1 MNEHRYAM
9 IMAGGRGER
18 FWPLSTSK
26 HPKQVL
32 SLLGDRPMLAM
43 SVDYLEGL
51 IPPERV
57 LIITSADLVDVTC
70 EAVPSLPRENVIG
83 EPFGRD
89 TAACIA
95 LASAIIRKRDPEGV
109 FCVLTADHIIRDLEE
124 FQLVLG
130 EGMDLAA
137 KEDVLLTIGIEPTF
151 PSSGFG
157 YIETD
162 SQRQGESVT
171 EFWKATRFVEK
182 PDVVTAERYLEAGN
196 FYWNS
201 GMFMWSCDA
210 LQKSLGAHQPHLYEM
225 ARRLEA
231 VTDTPEFT
239 AALEKEYSK
248 LEKIS
253 IDFALMEKAGNIV
266 MARGRFRWDDIGS
279 WEALKNHFHADRDGN
294 TRVGDMKMIE
304 SDGNIVVSKDHFT
317 ALIGVKD
324 LIVVQAEGATLVCHK
339 SKAQDVKTMV
349 TRMREQG
356 GYDHLL

>member
-1 MNEHRYAM
+1 MNEHQYAM

-32 SLLGDRPMLAM
+32 SLLGDKPMLAM

-70 EAVPSLPRENVIG
+70 EAVPALPRENVIG
-83 EPFGRD
+83 EPLGRD

-95 LASAIIRKRDPEGV
+95 LASAIVKTRDPAGV
-109 FCVLTADHIIRDLEE
+109 FCVLTADHIIRDLDE
-124 FQLVLG
+124 FRLVLG
-130 EGMDLAA
+130 EGLELAA
-137 KEDVLLTIGIEPTF
+137 QEDALITIGIEPTF

-162 SQRQGESVT
+162 AQYERESVT
-171 EFWKATRFVEK
+171 AFWRTVRFVEK
-182 PDVVTAERYLEAGN
+182 PDAPTAERYVEAGN

-201 GMFMWSCDA
+201 GIFMWSCTS
-210 LQKSLGAHQPHLYEM
+210 LQAALGAYQPHLLEM
-225 ARRLEA
+225 AQRLEGVVA
-231 VTDTPEFT
+231 TPEFP
-239 AALEKEYSK
+239 AALEKEYGQ

-279 WEALKNHFHADRDGN
+279 WEALRNHVHSDRDGN
-294 TRVGDMKMIE
+294 TRVGDMKMLE
-304 SDGNIVVSKDHFT
+304 SDGNIVFSKDRFT
-317 ALIGVKD
+317 ALIGVQD

-339 SKAQDVKTMV
+339 SRAQDVKQMV

>member
-1 MNEHRYAM
+1 MNEHQYAM

-32 SLLGDRPMLAM
+32 SLLGDKPMLAM

-70 EAVPSLPRENVIG
+70 EAVPTLPRENVIG

-95 LASAIIRKRDPEGV
+95 LASAIVKKRDPEGV

-130 EGMDLAA
+130 EGMDLASR
-137 KEDVLLTIGIEPTF
+137 EEVLLTIGIEPTS

-162 SQRQGESVT
+162 SQLGGESVT
-171 EFWKATRFVEK
+171 EFWKAVRFVEK
-182 PDVVTAERYLEAGN
+182 PDVVTAEKYLEAGN

-201 GMFMWSCDA
+201 GMFMWSCEA
-210 LQKSLGAHQPHLYEM
+210 LQKALGAHQPHLLDM
-225 ARRLEA
+225 ATRLEG
-231 VTDTPEFT
+231 VVDT
-239 AALEKEYSK
+239 AAFAAELEKEYGQ

-304 SDGNIVVSKDHFT
+304 ADGNIVVSKDRFT

-324 LIVVQAEGATLVCHK
+324 LIVVQAEGATLICHK
-339 SKAQDVKTMV
+339 SKAQDVKKMV

>member
-1 MNEHRYAM
+1 
-9 IMAGGRGER
+9 
-18 FWPLSTSK
+18 
-26 HPKQVL
+26 
-32 SLLGDRPMLAM
+32 
-43 SVDYLEGL
+43 
-51 IPPERV
+51 
-57 LIITSADLVDVTC
+57 
-70 EAVPSLPRENVIG
+70 
-83 EPFGRD
+83 
-89 TAACIA
+89 
-95 LASAIIRKRDPEGV
+95 
-109 FCVLTADHIIRDLEE
+109 
-124 FQLVLG
+124 
-130 EGMDLAA
+130 
-137 KEDVLLTIGIEPTF
+137 
-151 PSSGFG
+151 
-157 YIETD
+157 
-162 SQRQGESVT
+162 
-171 EFWKATRFVEK
+171 
-182 PDVVTAERYLEAGN
+182 
-196 FYWNS
+196 
-201 GMFMWSCDA
+201 
-210 LQKSLGAHQPHLYEM
+210 
-225 ARRLEA
+225 

>member
-1 MNEHRYAM
+1 MNEHRYAV

-32 SLLGDRPMLAM
+32 SLVGDKPMLAM

-51 IPPERV
+51 VPPERV

-70 EAVPSLPRENVIG
+70 EAVPRLPRSNVIG
-83 EPFGRD
+83 EPIGRD

-109 FCVLTADHIIRDLEE
+109 FCVLTADHIIRDIEE
-124 FQLVLG
+124 FQLVLR

-137 KEDVLLTIGIEPTF
+137 AEDILLTIGIEPTF

-162 SQRQGESVT
+162 TQHAGEHVT
-171 EFWKATRFVEK
+171 EFWQTVRFVEK
-182 PDVVTAERYLEAGN
+182 PDVATAEKYLAAGS

-201 GMFMWSCDA
+201 GMFMWSCTA
-210 LQKSLGAHQPHLYEM
+210 LQKALGDHQPHLLKM
-225 ARRLEA
+225 AEQIEG
-231 VTDTPEFT
+231 VVDTPAFDEVL
-239 AALEKEYSK
+239 AREYAK

-253 IDFALMEKAGNIV
+253 IDFALMEKAGNII

-279 WEALKNHFHADRDGN
+279 WEALKNHFPTDRDDN
-294 TRVGDMKMIE
+294 TCVGEMNMLE
-304 SDGNIVVSKDHFT
+304 SEGNIVVSKEHFT

-324 LIVVQAEGATLVCHK
+324 LIVVQAEGATLICHK
-339 SKAQDVKTMV
+339 SRAQDVKQMV

-356 GYDHLL
+356 DYDHLL